1 MTIDRSTINKWPS
14 IGYDDFSSI
23 ISSNGYFV
31 DKTLFIKE
39 LFKYAHSQVLLITRP
54 RRFGKSVI
62 MSMFASFLQLN
73 YSNPQ
78 DLTDHLKLFEDT
90 KIIEDREFCQEFM
103 GQYPAIFISFKDID
117 GANFSSAYYKLG
129 TVISDLYEK
138 FDFLLESKSLSAKD
152 RNYIQYMID
161 LEQDPNDL
169 KQQNEITLS
178 LLNLCKFLYK
188 HFKKKVI
195 LFIDEYDVPMAKA
208 TTKGYYDE
216 VIDIMRTLYSKALKS
231 NFYLHKAILTGCLR
245 VSKES
250 IFTGLNNLAV
260 NSVLSDSKRLSDII
274 GFTKEETYE
283 MLNYF
288 NLLEYSELIKEWYD
302 GYNFNNH
309 EIFNAWDVVNFI
321 DYLLN
326 KDEND
331 SVVPKNFWINTSSNE
346 IINEFL
352 GYLTESDAVNMQDL
366 LDGKTIYKKIKDE
379 VTYQDLKLHRSD
391 DFWSMLL
398 YTGYLTIAKNSNF
411 DYLNSEMPLKIP
423 NLSIRQCF
431 QTKIKDFFSYDPTE
445 KQKAN
450 EVLTAILDYDQEKV
464 RIAINNALKKYVSF
478 RDFSSKYAKEYYY
491 HAFLNGIF
499 STQSAFISN
508 YQTNAEAGNGYL
520 DISFTAKDET
530 VGVIIE
536 IKYSPE
542 VSIMKQLAQEGLDQ
556 IEEKNYPL
564 IFNDDSINKIMLYG
578 ISFCKKTCKVAS
590 KIIEP
595 KQLN

>member
-1 MTIDRSTINKWPS
+1 
-14 IGYDDFSSI
+14 
-23 ISSNGYFV
+23 
-31 DKTLFIKE
+31 
-39 LFKYAHSQVLLITRP
+39 
-54 RRFGKSVI
+54 
-62 MSMFASFLQLN
+62 
-73 YSNPQ
+73 
-78 DLTDHLKLFEDT
+78 
-90 KIIEDREFCQEFM
+90 
-103 GQYPAIFISFKDID
+103 
-117 GANFSSAYYKLG
+117 
-129 TVISDLYEK
+129 
-138 FDFLLESKSLSAKD
+138 
-152 RNYIQYMID
+152 
-161 LEQDPNDL
+161 
-169 KQQNEITLS
+169 
-178 LLNLCKFLYK
+178 
-188 HFKKKVI
+188 
-195 LFIDEYDVPMAKA
+195 
-208 TTKGYYDE
+208 
-216 VIDIMRTLYSKALKS
+216 
-231 NFYLHKAILTGCLR
+231 
-245 VSKES
+245 
-250 IFTGLNNLAV
+250 
-260 NSVLSDSKRLSDII
+260 
-274 GFTKEETYE
+274 

-288 NLLEYSELIKEWYD
+288 NVLEYSELIKEWYD

-352 GYLTESDAVNMQDL
+352 GYLTEPDAVNMQDL